1 MARGRRT
8 LGPGIVEHL
17 EGSEQAKER
26 LRVVLLAGSGQIT
39 VPQAAAQLGIGPTR
53 FHEFRNELLQH
64 ALESAEPKTRGRPP
78 EAASAQ
84 DLRIRQ
90 LEQEV
95 QALKVDLRAAQIRQ
109 ELEVILPHVV
119 RRGPTA
125 KGGKKKDRR
134 RPRTSG

>member
-1 MARGRRT
+1 
-8 LGPGIVEHL
+8 
-17 EGSEQAKER
+17 

-53 FHEFRNELLQH
+53 FHELRNELLQH
-64 ALESAEPKTRGRPP
+64 ALESAEPKARGRPAKHDSP
-78 EAASAQ
+78 AEV
-84 DLRIRQ
+84 RIRQ

-95 QALKVDLRAAQIRQ
+95 QSLKLDLRAAQIRQ

-119 RRGPTA
+119 RRGPA
-125 KGGKKKDRR
+125 VKGGEKKDRR